1 MNYIF
6 GYGSLICADSRS
18 RTGVTSEAYP
28 IEVQGI
34 ARHWSLNSAHSSGTV
49 VSAHLDSNA
58 VCNGVYFSVDDIN
71 LALFDEREAGYQRVI
86 IDWKNVLPLSD
97 HPLPKDGVLWAY
109 VGMQNSQPSPEKPI
123 LQSYLDVI
131 INGCLDIHPD
141 FAQRF
146 TELTGKWGYLYNDRD
161 NPEYPRPLKSTER
174 HPHID
179 QVLKSHLPTLWQ
191 QRFSRKQPQK

>member
-18 RTGVTSEAYP
+18 RTGVSSRANP

-34 ARHWSLNSAHSSGTV
+34 ARHWSLNSPTGDCTV
-49 VSAHLDSNA
+49 VSAHLDANA
-58 VCNGVYFSVDDIN
+58 VCNGVYFSVDELN

-86 IDWKNVLPLSD
+86 VDWKNVIPLSD
-97 HPLPKDGVLWAY
+97 QPLPKEGVLWAY
-109 VGMQNSQPSPEKPI
+109 VGLQTSQPSLDKPI

-131 INGCLDIHPD
+131 MNGCLDIHPH

-146 TELTGKWGYLYNDRD
+146 TELTGQWQYLLNDRER
-161 NPEYPRPLKSTER
+161 PLYPRPLKSDER

-179 QVLKSHLPTLWQ
+179 QVLKSHLPNLWQ
-191 QRFSRKQPQK
+191 QRFSRREH